1 MDRAL
6 LAGGSGNGHW
16 KCSWGPF
23 ENTNRVQVSWTEGCF
38 KHVMG
43 YPLSRPQ
50 KVNRIAD
57 LHNRFNRERF
67 LYQIFFGS
75 WILMIGWGNQVF
87 SCWGYWK
94 GPVENT
100 SRVQVSGSEGCLKQK
115 SMHFWLPLFSQK
127 KRRSE
132 KHLSV
137 HHSFISLQSF
147 LCINMQDPWVGNRIA
162 DLHIRLRR

>member
-6 LAGGSGNGHW
+6 LAVGSGNGHW

-23 ENTNRVQVSWTEGCF
+23 ENTNRVQVSWTEGCL

-57 LHNRFNRERF
+57 LHNRLNRERF

-94 GPVENT
+94 GPFENT
-100 SRVQVSGSEGCLKQK
+100 SRVQFSGSEGCLKQK
-115 SMHFWLPLFSQK
+115 SMHFWLPLFSPK